1 MIRKDIK
8 QFIATLPSD
17 VILVA
22 ATKYGDVNDLKDL
35 YSNGVSNF
43 GENRVDAFLTK
54 YEALKDLI
62 TIPIHYIKVDE
73 IENYSTY
80 LNILLLGRSQ
90 SGKWHFIGHLQRNK
104 AHLVLDK
111 IDCLHSLDSLELVKT
126 INKYRLSPLN
136 CFVEV
141 SINLEENKNGVPYY
155 EVKNFIKECL
165 QYPNVNIVGLM
176 MMAIANSDEESL
188 HQQFRKLKELK
199 DNLEKELNISLPY
212 LSMGMSDDYQIAIME
227 GATHIRLGRV
237 LFNQD
242 RN

>member
-35 YSNGVSNF
+35 YSSGVSNF
-43 GENRVDAFLTK
+43 GENRVDAFLSK
-54 YEALKDLI
+54 YEALKDLDI
-62 TIPIHYIKVDE
+62 
-73 IENYSTY
+73 S
-80 LNILLLGRSQ
+80 
-90 SGKWHFIGHLQRNK
+90 WHFIGHLQRNK

-111 IDCLHSLDSLELVKT
+111 IDYLHSLDSLELVKT
-126 INKYRLSPLN
+126 INRYRLSPLN

-155 EVKNFIKECL
+155 EVRDFVKECL
-165 QYPNVNIVGLM
+165 KYPNVNIVGLM

-237 LFNQD
+237 LFD
-242 RN
+242 R